1 MNWTKK
7 SLANPAA
14 VAVVAAII
22 LLLGIVTLFSLPI
35 QLFPDIDQPEIA
47 IQTSWRAASPREVEA
62 EIIEPLEDVLQGMP
76 GVEAMRAFANRGN
89 AFISLTFDIE
99 ADMNRAM
106 LEVISR
112 LNRLPPMP
120 ADSDPPQV
128 ILGGFNG
135 DAQQNLIWFFVQAL
149 PGAEKPIGEYRQ
161 FIQDSVASRIE
172 AIEGVAGVNVQ
183 SFSGGNEQLSIRFDP
198 YRAADLG
205 IDLTSISSQVGR
217 STDVSGGF
225 VDVGRR
231 QYTIRFEGRYS
242 PEQLSG
248 LILDMRDG
256 SPVTL
261 GDIATIAVDNGRPQ
275 GLTIQNG
282 NPAIGFQVL
291 RGSGANVLETLDRV
305 KAEVEVINRDVL
317 AGIGLNMQKSFD
329 PSVFIKRAIQLV
341 TNNLFIGVMLAIGV
355 LWWFLRQGRATA
367 LIALTIPVSLLA
379 TFIVLGLAG
388 RTVNVISL
396 AGLAFAAGMV
406 LDAAIVVLENI
417 VRLREK
423 GVPEHAASEKGATQ
437 VWGALIASTATTVA
451 IFIPV
456 IFIKDAEGQLFGDLA
471 LTIAIGVSISLVV
484 AVTVLPAAAK
494 IWLKKLPPSDAH
506 QQRWVGMADSIMRF
520 TGSGR
525 RRAAWVFGLMG
536 TSLVA
541 TWMLMPSLNYLPPVK
556 RDAVDAFMNFPAGTN
571 METMR
576 EEVADVIVERL
587 DPYMKGEKEPALLNY
602 YLFTFQGGGGGS
614 LGVRARDQGQ
624 VKELE
629 RIVRDEILAGFPD
642 VRAFAQQGN
651 LFGGF
656 GSNGSISIHLQSV
669 DQEALKEAAIK
680 GMQLLEGAF
689 DGGNTNPNP
698 DPMIASPELR
708 LIPNDRR
715 IAEVGWT
722 RSQVASAARALGD
735 GLWLGEHFDGEKRM
749 DIIFQAEG
757 WDDPEALASI
767 PVSTPRG
774 GVVPLGALVD
784 IERGVGPAFIQ
795 RVDGRRTLTL
805 NFNPPEGMAL
815 EDAMN
820 IIRAEV
826 EPGLRAAMPT
836 DGSIIYGGSA
846 DGLKRAVTTLGTNFL
861 LALCLLFLIMA
872 ALFRSPKDAALVVI
886 SIPLATVGGI
896 AAIRL
901 LNLITFQPLDL
912 LTMIGFIILLGLVVN
927 NAILLVVQ
935 TRRSE
940 AAGASRP
947 EAVREALRLRLR
959 PIFMSTL
966 TSIFGMLPLLAFPG
980 EGSAIY
986 RGMAAAIVGGMSVS
1000 TIFTLILLPSL
1011 LQIDFAQILRNL
1023 RGIDTV
1029 LPPQPRQLH
1038 AAE

>member
-1 MNWTKK
+1 MNLTER

-14 VAVVAAII
+14 AAVVAAIV
-22 LLLGIVTLFSLPI
+22 LLLGLVTLSRLPI
-35 QLFPDIDQPEIA
+35 QLFPDIDQPEIS

-62 EIIEPLEDVLQGMP
+62 ELVEPLEEVLRGTP
-76 GVEAMRAFANRGN
+76 GVEVMRAFANRGG
-89 AFISLTFDIE
+89 AFINLTFGIE
-99 ADMNRAM
+99 TDMNAAM

-120 ADSDPPQV
+120 ADSDPPR
-128 ILGGFNG
+128 ITLGGFNG
-135 DAQQNLIWFFVQAL
+135 GAQKSLIWFFIQAL
-149 PGAEKPIGEYRQ
+149 PGAEKPIEEYRQ
-161 FIQDSVASRIE
+161 FIQDTVAPRIE
-172 AIEGVAGVNVQ
+172 AIEGVAGVNV
-183 SFSGGNEQLSIRFDP
+183 SSLSGGEQQLSIRFDP
-198 YRAADLG
+198 YRAASLG
-205 IDLTSISSQVGR
+205 IDITNIASQVGR
-217 STDVSGGF
+217 ATDVSGGF

-231 QYTIRFEGRYS
+231 QYTLRFEGRYS
-242 PEQLSG
+242 PAQLG
-248 LILDMRDG
+248 ALILDWRDG
-256 SPVTL
+256 SPITL
-261 GDIATIAVDNGRPQ
+261 GDIATIAVDNGRSQ
-275 GLTIQNG
+275 GITIQNG
-282 NPAIGFQVL
+282 NPAIAFQVL
-291 RGSGANVLETLDRV
+291 KGTGANVLETLEKV
-305 KAEVEVINRDVL
+305 KAEVELINDEVL
-317 AGIGLNMQKSFD
+317 ARVGLNMQKSFD
-329 PSVFIKRAIQLV
+329 PSVFINRAIRLV
-341 TNNLFIGVMLAIGV
+341 TNNLLVGVMLAIGV

-388 RTVNVISL
+388 RTVNIISL
-396 AGLAFAAGMV
+396 AGLAFATGMV

-423 GVPEHAASEKGATQ
+423 GVPAHEASLQGATQ

-471 LTIAIGVSISLVV
+471 LTIAIGVSVSLIV
-484 AVTVLPAAAK
+484 AVTILPAAAK
-494 IWLKKLPPSDAH
+494 ILLKTLPPSDAH
-506 QQRWVGMADSIMRF
+506 QRRWSTMADGIMRF
-520 TGSGR
+520 TGTGR
-525 RRAAWVFGLMG
+525 RRASWILGLMG
-536 TSLVA
+536 TSLLA
-541 TWMLMPSLNYLPPVK
+541 TWLLVPSLNYLPPVK
-556 RDAVDAFMNFPAGTN
+556 RDAVDAFLNFPAGSNIT
-571 METMR
+571 TMR

-587 DPYMKGEKEPALLNY
+587 APYMSGEKEPALLNY
-602 YLFTFQGGGGGS
+602 YLITFPGGGGAAM
-614 LGVRARDQGQ
+614 GVRARDQGQ

-629 RIVRDEILAGFPD
+629 RLIRDEILADFPD
-642 VRAFAQQGN
+642 VRVFAQQGN

-656 GSNGSISIHLQSV
+656 GSSGSIAIHLQSV
-669 DQEALKEAAIK
+669 DGEALKEAAIT
-680 GMQLLEGAF
+680 GMQLLEQAF
-689 DGGNTNPNP
+689 EGGNTNPNP
-698 DPMIASPELR
+698 DPMVAAPELR

-722 RSQVASAARALGD
+722 RTQVATAARALGD
-735 GLWLGEHFDGEKRM
+735 GLWLGEHFDGEKRL
-749 DIIFQAEG
+749 DIIFQAES

-774 GVVPLGALVD
+774 GVVLLGELVE
-784 IERGVGPAFIQ
+784 IRRGVGPAQIQ
-795 RVDGRRTLTL
+795 RVDGRRTVTL
-805 NFNPPEGMAL
+805 NFNPPEGMPL

-820 IIRAEV
+820 IIRSDV
-826 EPGLRAAMPT
+826 EPGLRAALPV

-846 DGLKRAVTTLGTNFL
+846 DGLKRAVTTLGTNFV
-861 LALCLLFLIMA
+861 LALFLLFLIMA
-872 ALFRSPKDAALVVI
+872 ALFKSPKDALLVVI

-901 LNLITFQPLDL
+901 LNLVTFQPLDL

-940 AAGASRP
+940 AEGASRT

-966 TSIFGMLPLLAFPG
+966 TSIFGMLPMLVFPG

-1000 TIFTLILLPSL
+1000 TVFTLILLPSL
-1011 LQIDFAQILRNL
+1011 LQLDFGDFLRQL
-1023 RGIDTV
+1023 RGGGAALV
-1029 LPPQPRQLH
+1029 SQPRQTS

>member
-1 MNWTKK
+1 MNLTER

-14 VAVVAAII
+14 AAVVAAIV
-22 LLLGIVTLFSLPI
+22 LLLGMVTLSQLPI

-47 IQTSWRAASPREVEA
+47 VQMSWRAASPREVEA
-62 EIIEPLEDVLQGMP
+62 ELIEPLEDVLQGTP
-76 GVEAMRAFANRGN
+76 GVEVMRAFANPGN
-89 AFISLTFDIE
+89 AFINLTFGIE
-99 ADMNRAM
+99 TDMNVAM

-135 DAQQNLIWFFVQAL
+135 DAQKNLIWFFVQAL
-149 PGAEKPIGEYRQ
+149 PSAEKPIEEYRQ
-161 FIQDSVASRIE
+161 FIEDNVAPRIE
-172 AIEGVAGVNVQ
+172 AIEGVAGVNLS
-183 SFSGGNEQLSIRFDP
+183 SFSGGSEQLSIRFDP

-205 IDLTSISSQVGR
+205 IDITNIASQVGR
-217 STDVSGGF
+217 ATDVSGGF

-231 QYTIRFEGRYS
+231 QYTLRFEGRYS
-242 PEQLSG
+242 PEQLED
-248 LILDMRDG
+248 LILDWRGG
-256 SPVTL
+256 SPITL
-261 GDIATIAVDNGRPQ
+261 GDIATITVDNGRPQ
-275 GLTIQNG
+275 GMTVQNG

-291 RGSGANVLETLDRV
+291 KGTGANVLETLEKV
-305 KAEVEVINRDVL
+305 KAEVELINEEVL
-317 AGIGLNMQKSFD
+317 AEVGLNMQKSFD
-329 PSVFIKRAIQLV
+329 PSVFIKRAIRLV
-341 TNNLFIGVMLAIGV
+341 TNNLFVGVMLAIGV

-396 AGLAFAAGMV
+396 AGLAFATGMV

-423 GVPEHAASEKGATQ
+423 GVPEHEASQQGATQ

-471 LTIAIGVSISLVV
+471 LTIAIGVSISLIV
-484 AVTVLPAAAK
+484 AVTLLPAAAK
-494 IWLKKLPPSDAH
+494 ILLKKLPPSDAH
-506 QQRWVGMADSIMRF
+506 QRRWLTMADGIMRF
-520 TGSGR
+520 TGTGR
-525 RRAAWVFGLMG
+525 RRASWVLGLMG
-536 TSLVA
+536 TSLIA
-541 TWMLMPSLNYLPPVK
+541 TWLLVPSLNYLPPVK
-556 RDAVDAFMNFPAGTN
+556 RDAVDAFISFPAGSN
-571 METMR
+571 MTTMR

-602 YLFTFQGGGGGS
+602 YLFTFPGGGGGS
-614 LGVRARDQGQ
+614 IGVRAKDQGQ

-629 RIVRDEILAGFPD
+629 RIVKEEILADLPD
-642 VRAFAQQGN
+642 VRSFAQQGN

-656 GSNGSISIHLQSV
+656 GSNGSIAIHLQSV
-669 DQEALKEAAIK
+669 DEEALKEAAII
-680 GMQLLEGAF
+680 GMQLLEQAF
-689 DGGNTNPNP
+689 EGGNTNPNP
-698 DPMIASPELR
+698 DPMIAAPELR

-715 IAEVGWT
+715 ITEVGWT
-722 RSQVASAARALGD
+722 RTQVATVARALGD
-735 GLWLGEHFDGEKRM
+735 GLWLGEHFDGERRM
-749 DIIFQAEG
+749 DIIFQAES

-774 GVVPLGALVD
+774 GVVPLGELVE
-784 IERGVGPAFIQ
+784 IRRGVGPAFIQ

-805 NFNPPEGMAL
+805 NFNPPEGMPL
-815 EDAMN
+815 EDAVN
-820 IIRAEV
+820 IIRADV
-826 EPGLRAAMPT
+826 EPGLRAALPA

-846 DGLKRAVTTLGTNFL
+846 DGLKRAVTTLGTNFV
-861 LALCLLFLIMA
+861 LALFLLFLIMA
-872 ALFRSPKDAALVVI
+872 ALFKSPKDALLVVI

-901 LNLITFQPLDL
+901 LNLVTFQPLDL

-940 AAGASRP
+940 AEGASRT

-966 TSIFGMLPLLAFPG
+966 TSIFGMLPMLVFPG

-1000 TIFTLILLPSL
+1000 TVFTLILLPSL
-1011 LQIDFAQILRNL
+1011 LQLDFGDLLRKL
-1023 RGIDTV
+1023 RGGRTALV
-1029 LPPQPRQLH
+1029 SQPRQMS